1 MIGGTGHDGDDI
13 GGVVA
18 VHVDDALPYR
28 CRCSWVVRRARDV
41 VKGEVICLPL
51 HRFGESLS
59 APYIGGDC
67 TEHRTRR
74 TRKNRGTERTLHAL
88 CGVILLPVPHLMGED
103 NGDLILVIEVVVK
116 PCIDAHI
123 MSERT
128 ECVEAVLVVD
138 EIEVRTVVDGRVLRT
153 DRRRQIGEDAVEL
166 IVERVVVIDPILFA
180 QLIVQRLTTLFR
192 RIVVLYFFVH
202 LSGRRNTADDST
214 DDVARAG
221 LGHRRGTEGNTA
233 RHGDGESKCDTASH
247 QFFLIHNS
255 S

>member
-28 CRCSWVVRRARDV
+28 CRCSRVVRRARDV

-59 APYIGGDC
+59 APYIGSDC
-67 TEHRTRR
+67 TEHRTRC
-74 TRKNRGTERTLHAL
+74 TCKNCGTKRTLHAFG
-88 CGVILLPVPHLMGED
+88 GVILLPMPHLMGED
-103 NGDLILVIEVVVK
+103 NGDLILVVEVVVK
-116 PCIDAHI
+116 PRIDAHI

-153 DRRRQIGEDAVEL
+153 DRRRQIGEDAIEL
-166 IVERVVVIDPILFA
+166 IVECVVVIDPVLFA
-180 QLIVQRLTTLFR
+180 QLIVQCLTTLFR
-192 RIVVLYFFVH
+192 RVVVLDLFVH
-202 LSGRRNTADDST
+202 LSGRRNTADDRT
-214 DDVARAG
+214 DDVARAC
-221 LGHRRGTEGNTA
+221 LGHCRGAEGNAT
-233 RHGDGESKCDTASH
+233 RHGDGKSKCDTASH